1 MGLPEVSQLQFTE
14 DQRICRVL
22 NGLWQVSGHHGT
34 IDPKAAI
41 KSMFA
46 YHDAGFTTWDL
57 SNHYG
62 SAEDL
67 IGEFRRQLVRERGE
81 DVLQDLQ
88 CFTKW
93 VPQRG
98 RIVVTRK
105 IVEAAIDQ
113 ALKRMYTDRIDLL
126 QFHWWDYDNKDY
138 LEALKHLNSLK
149 EEGKIVHLALTNFD
163 TKHLEIVLNT
173 GIPIISNQVQFSLI
187 DRRPL
192 VSMVELCQ
200 DAKVQLLAY
209 GTLCGGLLTET
220 YLEVSE
226 PRESTL
232 NTASLLKYKTMI
244 DAWGGWELFQQLL
257 QEMSIIALRYQV
269 GLANVAVRYVLQ
281 QPTVAGAIVGARLG
295 LTEHLA
301 DNACVFDFNLDRED
315 YARIDS
321 VLAKSHNLQRVIGD
335 CGAEY
340 RQ

>member
-1 MGLPEVSQLQFTE
+1 MGLPEASQLQFNG
-14 DQRICRVL
+14 DQRICRIL
-22 NGLWQVSGHHGT
+22 NGLWQVSGNHGT

-57 SNHYG
+57 AEHYG
-62 SAEDL
+62 PAADF

-81 DVLQDLQ
+81 DILQDLQ

-93 VPQRG
+93 VPQQG

-105 IVEAAIDQ
+105 IIEANIDL

-126 QFHWWDYDNKDY
+126 QFHWWDYGNKDY
-138 LEALKHLNSLK
+138 LEALKYLNELK

-163 TKHLEIVLNT
+163 TKHLEIVLNAD
-173 GIPIISNQVQFSLI
+173 IPIVSNQVPFSLV

-192 VSMVELCQ
+192 VSMVELCKE
-200 DAKVQLLAY
+200 AHVKLLAY
-209 GTLCGGLLTET
+209 GTLCGGLLSET
-220 YLEVSE
+220 YLEVGE
-226 PRESTL
+226 PNSTAFD
-232 NTASLLKYKTMI
+232 TASLRKYKTMI
-244 DAWGGWELFQQLL
+244 DAWGGWELFQTLL
-257 QEMSIIALRYQV
+257 KEISIIASRYQV
-269 GLANVAVRYVLQ
+269 SLANVAVRYVLE

-295 LTEHLA
+295 LSEHLA
-301 DNACVFDFNLDRED
+301 DNARVFDFSLDLED
-315 YARIDS
+315 YARLDS
-321 VLAKSHNLQRVIGD
+321 VLAKGRNLQQVIGD